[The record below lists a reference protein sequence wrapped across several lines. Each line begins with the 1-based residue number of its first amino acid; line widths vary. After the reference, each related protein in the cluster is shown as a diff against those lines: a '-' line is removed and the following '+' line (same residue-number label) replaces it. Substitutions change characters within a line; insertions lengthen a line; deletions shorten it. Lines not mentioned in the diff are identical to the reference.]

1 MVAWCWLIQVTN
13 INQPCRMV
21 YYITFYIIWLIT
33 WVYRGVPWVLRGF
46 TTFKTSNFQQHQ
58 CCTKRRAGSGASRRS
73 IGKAMAR
80 IGNDWRR
87 YIEAWTKGTIRWVQ
101 PTNFLIGGFTPCE
114 KYESQLGILFVT
126 YGKIENVTNH
136 QPVFDV
142 MPSPYS
148 NHSFGYEVPI
158 CTIISHCFGVAPP
171 K

>member
-101 PTNFLIGGFTPCE
+101 PTNFLIGGWFHPLWKIWKSVRNIIRNIWKNRKCYKPPTSFWCDAKPIF
-114 KYESQLGILFVT
+114 KPQLCLGMRF
-126 YGKIENVTNH
+126 
-136 QPVFDV
+136 QFAQ
-142 MPSPYS
+142 
-148 NHSFGYEVPI
+148 SFLTVLG
-158 CTIISHCFGVAPP
+158 
-171 K
+171 